1 MDYEIDL
8 KDVIKEKLDKEI
20 DLLKEEILI
29 GKRILRDPNLCQLA
43 TRKFKTTID
52 RVKSNKFLLYDSKG
66 KAINTSVT
74 DILQKGNDEVDV
86 NSQQFEVELI
96 KSNDPKLKPN

>member
-29 GKRILRDPNLCQLA
+29 GKRILRDPNLC
-43 TRKFKTTID
+43 
-52 RVKSNKFLLYDSKG
+52 
-66 KAINTSVT
+66 
-74 DILQKGNDEVDV
+74 
-86 NSQQFEVELI
+86 
-96 KSNDPKLKPN
+96 